1 MLRYETIHAV
11 NAARRRMM
19 GSGRTYYSWRS
30 DGVNREQ
37 DQLNLFTFEQAAID
51 DSRHNLEWLFDVA
64 RGHDQRW
71 LVLAPMT
78 IQTLGWAG
86 TDRVARDITP
96 GTWITEFRRWL
107 DSEHQDAR
115 TESSDRAE
123 IMHFHTW
130 RRCFTTKE
138 HQGVYEVATGRRLT
152 SREEIIESFWD
163 MGFATWRG
171 RPYSVAKQRWS
182 GNRTE
187 LEDLTDLYHQ
197 HYSRHRTSDMA
208 KKMVSAFRSINRY
221 AAWPGAW

>member
-1 MLRYETIHAV
+1 MLKYETIYTV
-11 NAARRRMM
+11 NGARRRMM
-19 GSGRTYYSWRS
+19 DSRRDRYSWRS
-30 DGVNREQ
+30 DDVTLDQ
-37 DQLNLFTFEQAAID
+37 DRLNLFTFEQAAID
-51 DSRHNLEWLFDVA
+51 DSRHNLEWSLAVA
-64 RGHDQRW
+64 REHDQRY
-71 LVLAPMT
+71 LVLSPMN
-78 IQTLGWAG
+78 IQTLGW
-86 TDRVARDITP
+86 TQTWVARAIAPDA
-96 GTWITEFRRWL
+96 WIREFRRWL
-107 DSEHQDAR
+107 ESEHQNVH

-123 IMHFHTW
+123 VMHFHTW

-138 HQGVYEVATGRRLT
+138 HQGVYEVSTGRRLT
-152 SREEIIESFWD
+152 SRDEIIGSFWD

-197 HYSRHRTSDMA
+197 HYARHRTSDMA

>member
-1 MLRYETIHAV
+1 MLKYETIHTV
-11 NAARRRMM
+11 NAARRRMTDSRRDRY
-19 GSGRTYYSWRS
+19 GWRS
-30 DGVNREQ
+30 DGVNPEQ
-37 DQLNLFTFEQAAID
+37 DQLTLFTFEQAAID
-51 DSRHNLEWLFDVA
+51 DSRHNLEWSLAVA
-64 RGHDQRW
+64 REHDQQW

-86 TDRVARDITP
+86 TNQVAADIAP
-96 GTWITEFRRWL
+96 RAWIREFRAWL

-123 IMHFHTW
+123 VMHFHTW

-152 SREEIIESFWD
+152 SRDEIIESFWH

-197 HYSRHRTSDMA
+197 HYARHRTSDMA